1 MYIKGRYHRDDLM
14 ATLIGDNLSMLLV
27 VSCFGLPLGVADR
40 TVEEVC
46 CEGGVQSA
54 SFLAVVNLLLRSG
67 DSRYEPSLAG
77 VDVNDILKY
86 LKNSHSYYLDRKLP
100 RIGEKLRSAL
110 GEDKI
115 SELIMRNFDEYV
127 EGMRE
132 HIGSEESEV
141 FEYIKRLQSE
151 ERRPVAASGEMETDH
166 DYVGESLTEL
176 KHLIIRYYSGG
187 DSLELVSVI
196 HDLFAIAQDLALH
209 TCVEDRLLA
218 PLIRKIEEER

>member
-1 MYIKGRYHRDDLM
+1 M

-40 TVEEVC
+40 TVEQVC
-46 CEGGVQSA
+46 REGGVQSA
-54 SFLAVVNLLLRSG
+54 SFLAVVNLLLRSE
-67 DSRYEPSLAG
+67 DSRYEPSLEG

-86 LKNSHSYYLDRKLP
+86 LTKSHSYYLDRKLP
-100 RIGEKLRSAL
+100 RIGEKLRLAL

-127 EGMRE
+127 DGMRE

-141 FEYIKRLQSE
+141 FEYIKRLQSADG
-151 ERRPVAASGEMETDH
+151 RRPVAVSGEVETDH